1 MARTE
6 PRLSDKELMERTLR
20 DMPAFAAW
28 SSLSMSRLLAIS
40 RLQWHARGDSLS
52 DKDRAPEIL
61 VLVSGSVLYVEP
73 SIRDIDLRAPWTLLG
88 TGLLLGLPHMLAL
101 EKRLFEYIAS
111 DDVVAIHIDGNLLF
125 ELLDSDATR
134 WKDMGYMLISQ
145 ALKLGDLASSQM
157 AGRLSRRLAETLE
170 KLAESQGTRSS
181 ESHSI
186 HLRVTQRD
194 LAAILQVSRQS
205 VSKELAGLSVSGVI
219 EVKYNAI
226 VVLDPIA
233 LRKIARP
240 PAVQQAARAAP
251 HAVGTRENSAK
262 DIAIMEKTLRSKQ
275 ACLPWSAA
283 AMARLLGSSRLE
295 RHPKGSVVWTSLGG
309 VEEYLLVVSGHASI
323 GRVSPEGERFVL
335 ILFGPGDFS
344 HIKPTNSLN
353 LHRDYG
359 SYDCIAETEV
369 MTIHMP
375 MTLILETLDSEPM
388 LWKEALLMSERL
400 QESYTQTVYRQV
412 TGSLRERLA
421 STIQRLAKLHGVR
434 AEREGATLLKISQT
448 SLALLLQANR
458 QAVNKELKALAASGA
473 VALGYNGV
481 TVLDDEALGRNA
493 NRSREI

>member
-52 DKDRAPEIL
+52 HKDRAPEML

-73 SIRDIDLRAPWTLLG
+73 SVRDLDAGAPWTLLG

-101 EKRLFEYIAS
+101 EERLFEYIAS

-134 WKDMGYMLISQ
+134 WKDMGHMLISQ

-251 HAVGTRENSAK
+251 HAV
-262 DIAIMEKTLRSKQ
+262 
-275 ACLPWSAA
+275 
-283 AMARLLGSSRLE
+283 
-295 RHPKGSVVWTSLGG
+295 
-309 VEEYLLVVSGHASI
+309 
-323 GRVSPEGERFVL
+323 
-335 ILFGPGDFS
+335 
-344 HIKPTNSLN
+344 
-353 LHRDYG
+353 
-359 SYDCIAETEV
+359 
-369 MTIHMP
+369 
-375 MTLILETLDSEPM
+375 
-388 LWKEALLMSERL
+388 
-400 QESYTQTVYRQV
+400 
-412 TGSLRERLA
+412 
-421 STIQRLAKLHGVR
+421 
-434 AEREGATLLKISQT
+434 
-448 SLALLLQANR
+448 
-458 QAVNKELKALAASGA
+458 
-473 VALGYNGV
+473 
-481 TVLDDEALGRNA
+481 
-493 NRSREI
+493 